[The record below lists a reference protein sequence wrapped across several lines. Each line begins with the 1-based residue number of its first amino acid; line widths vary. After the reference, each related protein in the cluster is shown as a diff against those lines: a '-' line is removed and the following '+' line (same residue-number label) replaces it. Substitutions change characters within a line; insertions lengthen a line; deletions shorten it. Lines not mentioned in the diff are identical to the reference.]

1 MMRHE
6 FAVYRPAR
14 GGGGH
19 HVRVEYQ
26 LRLRGLDG
34 TCLRL
39 ITYRIYTCC
48 KVTLVSGP
56 GTVHHKTGIKGAA
69 NDTHEL

>member
-1 MMRHE
+1 MRHE

-14 GGGGH
+14 GGGSH

-26 LRLRGLDG
+26 LRLRGFDG

-48 KVTLVSGP
+48 KVKLGSGP
-56 GTVHHKTGIKGAA
+56 QARYIIRQVLQSSTAF
-69 NDTHEL
+69 D